1 LTDWYDEALY
11 TKWYDKGYAQ
21 RFRIDRVL
29 FEDKSEH
36 QEVVVFENAM
46 YGRVLAIDGIIQT
59 TERDEFA
66 YHDMMVHVPI
76 FAHGNARKVL
86 IIGGGDGG
94 IMREVLR
101 HPNVEFCHMVDI
113 DDMVVEISKKYLPT
127 LSDGVFDNPKGH
139 VVIDDGCKFVKQ
151 TKEKYDVV
159 IVDSTDP
166 IGPGAV
172 LFTEEFYSDCRSCM
186 TPGGIIATQS
196 GVPFA
201 QPDEF
206 PTTRDRLGKI
216 FKDSSVYL
224 ASVPTYACGFM
235 ALGWGSD
242 DPKHRDVPL
251 ATLEE
256 RFKKAGFKPKY
267 YTPAIHKAAFALPGW
282 MNEALAKK

>member
-1 LTDWYDEALY
+1 MTTWYDEVLY

-21 RFRIDRVL
+21 RFQIDRVL
-29 FEDKSEH
+29 FEDKSDH
-36 QEVVVFENAM
+36 QDVLVFENAM

-66 YHDMMVHVPI
+66 YHEMMVHVPI
-76 FAHGNARKVL
+76 LAHGNASKVL

-94 IMREVLR
+94 IMREALR
-101 HPNVEFCHMVDI
+101 HPNVSLCHMVDI
-113 DDMVVEISKKYLPT
+113 DDMVVEISKKYLPS
-127 LSDGVFDNPKGH
+127 LSDGVFDNPRGK
-139 VVIDDGCKFVKQ
+139 VIIDDGCKFVKE

-166 IGPGAV
+166 LGPGAV
-172 LFTEEFYSDCRSCM
+172 LFTEEFYNDCRSCM
-186 TPGGIIATQS
+186 TPGGIMVTQS

-206 PTTRDRLGKI
+206 PTTVARLGKI
-216 FKDSSVYL
+216 FKDASVYL

-235 ALGWGSD
+235 ALGWSSD
-242 DPKHRDVPL
+242 DAKHRDVAL

-256 RFKKAGFKPKY
+256 RFKKAGFKSKY
-267 YTPAIHKAAFALPGW
+267 YTPAIHKAAFALPAW
-282 MNEALAKK
+282 MNDALEK